1 MKLDPKAG
9 MFLLGWLPGG
19 FNHSSSGFMY
29 PTNDVRIMKD
39 GDNEALL
46 GEDGEI
52 WGGGGVRGP
61 SIMKGYFGDPGT
73 HT

>member
-52 WGGGGVRGP
+52 WVRGP